1 MLFIF
6 KIGYSMPN
14 GANDLMIGCHKLSL
28 YIYLNRP
35 LINDASAFSFGYFL
49 IIQIVHI
56 HYRKIRKYR

>member
-14 GANDLMIGCHKLSL
+14 GANDLMIGCHKLNL
-28 YIYLNRP
+28 YIYLNCP
-35 LINDASAFSFGYFL
+35 LINDASAFTFGYFL

-56 HYRKIRKYR
+56 RYRKIRKYK